1 MYQFLAIPKNRKLA
15 LIICTGLILLSLLLN
30 LSGISAG
37 WTQRGIWIISL
48 CLLFCCL
55 CSMTKKDSFWILFS
69 AFLTRIVLAVLNI
82 QSGNIISTLLFRV
95 GDDIVFANAA
105 REFYNGNLAYQVNS
119 RRFPQF
125 VSWCY
130 KVFGLDEMIMIL
142 ILVFL
147 AMIGCLAF
155 YHMLSRLTLSE
166 RERILALFIVCF
178 APFNIIF
185 SVLLLREPIYFCFIT
200 LSFLFYQK
208 FCFKYQLCD
217 LLVAIVL
224 TFPAILMH
232 WGYVGVLIVYV
243 SHFVVGYK
251 SISGKRV
258 QLRII
263 KITFLIVL
271 LFMAATI
278 VLNSGRMRY
287 FREAG
292 SFTDGLILTFTKYS
306 GLDGGSKYLS
316 DMQVSS
322 LWDIVLFTPI
332 RIVYFYLS
340 PLFTDW
346 RGWKD
351 ILCFLLDSIFPLLM
365 CLVYGYMRV
374 MKRKVSLETRTVI
387 WIIFLTGVLFCW
399 ATVSAGAAIRHRNCL
414 IPLEMYAIMYLFSER
429 RTA

>member
-30 LSGISAG
+30 LSGISAE

-48 CLLFCCL
+48 CLLFYCL

-166 RERILALFIVCF
+166 RDPYLIRAPYQIL
-178 APFNIIF
+178 
-185 SVLLLREPIYFCFIT
+185 
-200 LSFLFYQK
+200 
-208 FCFKYQLCD
+208 
-217 LLVAIVL
+217 
-224 TFPAILMH
+224 
-232 WGYVGVLIVYV
+232 
-243 SHFVVGYK
+243 
-251 SISGKRV
+251 
-258 QLRII
+258 
-263 KITFLIVL
+263 
-271 LFMAATI
+271 
-278 VLNSGRMRY
+278 
-287 FREAG
+287 
-292 SFTDGLILTFTKYS
+292 
-306 GLDGGSKYLS
+306 
-316 DMQVSS
+316 
-322 LWDIVLFTPI
+322 
-332 RIVYFYLS
+332 
-340 PLFTDW
+340 
-346 RGWKD
+346 
-351 ILCFLLDSIFPLLM
+351 
-365 CLVYGYMRV
+365 
-374 MKRKVSLETRTVI
+374 
-387 WIIFLTGVLFCW
+387 
-399 ATVSAGAAIRHRNCL
+399 
-414 IPLEMYAIMYLFSER
+414 
-429 RTA
+429 